1 MPIHQVPYV
10 NFHELNLDWI
20 LKEVQTLREEVQEVE
35 EWREEL
41 TEEFIKVQQE
51 VIKIN
56 ATIEEFRAEQIA
68 FEEKI
73 NTQFEEQAQRINDEF
88 NALVQEIDEKFTD
101 LREDIDTQFNSLST
115 EVRARLNIFNNQ
127 LADMEARLQAA
138 IDNLTNDFKVLNPLT
153 GTYDTVQNTFNSF
166 ADLHMTDALTALEYD
181 NLELTAQT
189 YDGKQLN
196 AYDYDFKGKVL
207 LP

>member
-1 MPIHQVPYV
+1 MAVHEVPYV

-20 LKEVQTLREEVQEVE
+20 LKEVQTLREEVNNVN
-35 EWREEL
+35 EWRDEW
-41 TEEFIKVQQE
+41 TAEFIKVQQE
-51 VIKIN
+51 VIKMN

-68 FEEKI
+68 FEDKI
-73 NTQFEEQAQRINDEF
+73 NKQFEEQTQQINDEF
-88 NALVQEIDEKFTD
+88 DALVQEIDDKFTN
-101 LREDIDTQFNSLST
+101 LRQDIDTQFNSLSV

-127 LADMEARLQAA
+127 LAEMDERLQHA

-153 GTYDTVQNTFNSF
+153 GTYDTVQKTFNSF
-166 ADLHMTDALTALEYD
+166 ADLHMNDALTALEYD

-189 YDGKQLN
+189 YDSKQLS
-196 AYDYDFKGKVL
+196 AYDYDFKGKIL